1 MECSSVTSGAIT
13 TSIPNTNV
21 VTARKKLASNFLRK
35 GITIGIASGIAYG
48 MYTAFLALGMTQGV
62 LAKWY
67 GPTSP
72 LSLFAIT
79 YLLAA
84 LGTAITETTG
94 ALWALGYAIARGKG
108 GDVFRC
114 FKTKPGVAMAVG
126 ALMGGPIATTAYV
139 IALQTAGSIS
149 IPISA
154 LCPAIGAI
162 LARIFFKQKLSPR
175 ICLGIFIC
183 FMASFM
189 IASNSLSGDAPDN
202 MFLGI
207 CIAFIAAIGW
217 GFEGCVCGY
226 GTALIDSEIGIAI
239 RQMTSSIANIFILM
253 PIIAFMAGD
262 TLLAPELYWQALTD
276 APVMIWLA
284 LSGLFGALGR
294 MLWYRGNSMCGSAL
308 GMACNG
314 MFSFWAPLLCWL
326 ILGVFAGIDGWGMPP
341 IAWIA
346 AVIMAAGIFVIA
358 MNPLDL
364 FKKGAELK

>member
-1 MECSSVTSGAIT
+1 MESSSTMSDITVTSMPSAKAML
-13 TSIPNTNV
+13 
-21 VTARKKLASNFLRK
+21 ARKKLASNFLRK
-35 GITIGIASGIAYG
+35 GITIGIASGISYG
-48 MYTAFLALGMTQGV
+48 LYTAFLALGMTKGV
-62 LAKWY
+62 LAEWY
-67 GPTSP
+67 GPQSP
-72 LSLFAIT
+72 FSLFVIT

-94 ALWALGYAIARGKG
+94 ALWALGYAIARGKV
-108 GDVFRC
+108 GDVLRC
-114 FKTKPGVAMAVG
+114 IKTKPGIAMALG

-149 IPISA
+149 IPIAA

-189 IASNSLSGDAPDN
+189 IASNSLSTNAPDK
-202 MFLGI
+202 MFFGI

-226 GTALIDSEIGIAI
+226 GTALIDSEIGITI
-239 RQMTSSIANIFILM
+239 RQATSSIANIFILM

-262 TLLAPELYWQALTD
+262 TLLAPELYWETFTNGS
-276 APVMIWLA
+276 VMIWLG

-346 AVIMAAGIFVIA
+346 ALIMAAGIFVIA

-364 FKKGAELK
+364 FKKEAELK